1 MQEGQQLKSFDHET
15 PGNELLAWEAAVQE
29 GKMVVDTIK
38 SYLEK
43 SEAENDLGMTWSLF
57 SSCSPHTFV
66 YFTPPRPQ
74 TQLET
79 QLTPIKCCFKSK
91 NVFPT
96 WMFEVNTLYP

>member
-57 SSCSPHTFV
+57 SSCSPRLLH
-66 YFTPPRPQ
+66 TPPP
-74 TQLET
+74 
-79 QLTPIKCCFKSK
+79 P
-91 NVFPT
+91 
-96 WMFEVNTLYP
+96 NTTRNSIDAHQMLL